1 MQEQS
6 HYWLQAVPSATPA
19 DPNRAAP
26 IPFEPAAE
34 PFNPWSYWPVVR
46 RHLIPILLL
55 FLVVE
60 ISTFLVLLTK
70 PRLYTAVGTIL
81 IDRQTPEVLASKS
94 QNQQPNPD
102 SGETFYNTQ
111 YEILSSRRLA
121 ATVIHDL
128 GLETNPSFV
137 GITAPPSELSILR
150 SWLTSLISSTLFEKS
165 KDQPVTRQQPEL
177 FGVKSRS
184 IDLYLQDLSIR
195 PHPNTSV
202 ASIAITTGNP
212 ALSAEIAN
220 AHIHAF
226 IRQNY
231 TENSRSGAEAEKYL
245 LGKLD
250 ELEGRIEKSEGALND
265 YRRQRGVL
273 AFSLD
278 DKDQMVSDR
287 MATLNRDLV
296 QAEAQRIALEADVAT
311 IKNSDVQSLPAVTE
325 SALIQRLRE
334 QAATLEGQYASLSNQ
349 FTPDYPPVAQ
359 LHAQLAEI
367 RQQEQHE
374 IKKIVDSLTT
384 KYQVAVAQE
393 QELKDDFEHEK
404 AQAMSLKDASLH
416 DVVLSREVET
426 NRALYQSVLERI
438 KVLGVDR
445 DSQVTNVMTIDPAE
459 VPTTASSPKKKLSL
473 VVSGFLALL
482 VGIGIALIRE
492 AGDSGLKSADEVEAF
507 LRMPNLARIPH
518 FNDPLKRRSMLER
531 LTQRKRGQLNAPA
544 IDDRALPV
552 PDALALAGEAYRSIR
567 TGILLS
573 RSETRPTTILLSSA
587 GAREGKTLTA
597 VNTAIVFAQ
606 MFDRV
611 LLIDADLRRPRCHD
625 IIGCNNGPGLTEV
638 LTGFSSLHEAIQTTR
653 MKGLFLLSAGMA
665 APNPTELLSSKK
677 MKEILSAAASSYQQV
692 LIDCPPILPV
702 SDSIL
707 LSIIVDGVVIVANGR
722 TPRTLVREACGRLIY
737 VGSKILG
744 VVLNDVELDHRQHYE
759 SYYLYGS
766 NR

>member
-6 HYWLQAVPSATPA
+6 HYWLQAVSPTTPA
-19 DPNRAAP
+19 DPNRATA

-55 FLVVE
+55 FLIVE
-60 ISTFLVLLTK
+60 ILTFLVLLTR
-70 PRLYTAVGTIL
+70 PQLYTAVGTIL

-94 QNQQPNPD
+94 QDQQPDPD

-111 YEILSSRRLA
+111 YEILSSRSLA

-128 GLETNPSFV
+128 GLETNSSFV
-137 GITAPPSELSILR
+137 GITAPPSRLSVFS

-165 KDQPVTRQQPEL
+165 KNQSFTRQQPEL

-184 IDLYLQDLSIR
+184 IDLYLQDLTIR

-202 ASIAITTGNP
+202 ASIAITTGSP
-212 ALSAEIAN
+212 VLSAEIAN

-250 ELEGRIEKSEGALND
+250 ELERRIEKSEGALND

-325 SALIQRLRE
+325 SPLIQRLRE
-334 QAATLEGQYASLSNQ
+334 QGATLEGQYASLSNQ

-393 QELKDDFEHEK
+393 QKLKDDFEHEK

-445 DSQVTNVMTIDPAE
+445 DSQVTNVMTINPAE

-482 VGIGIALIRE
+482 IGIGIALIRE
-492 AGDSGLKSADEVEAF
+492 AGDSGLKSADDVETF

-518 FNDPLKRRSMLER
+518 FNDPLKRRGMLER
-531 LTQRKRGQLNAPA
+531 LTQRKRERLNAPV
-544 IDDRALPV
+544 IDRALPV

-611 LLIDADLRRPRCHD
+611 LLIDADLRRPRCHE

-653 MKGLFLLSAGMA
+653 MKGLFLLSAGVA

-744 VVLNDVELDHRQHYE
+744 VVLNDVELNHRQHYE

>member
-1 MQEQS
+1 
-6 HYWLQAVPSATPA
+6 LQTVPQAPLVES
-19 DPNRAAP
+19 NRTVP
-26 IPFEPAAE
+26 IPFEPAE
-34 PFNPWSYWPVVR
+34 PFNPWGYWRILR
-46 RHLIPILLL
+46 RHLLFISLL
-55 FLVVE
+55 FLVTE
-60 ISTFLVLLTK
+60 ILTFAILITR
-70 PRLYTAVGTIL
+70 PHLYTAVATIL
-81 IDRQTPEVLASKS
+81 IDRQTPEILATKS
-94 QNQQPNPD
+94 QNQQTNPD

-111 YEILSSRRLA
+111 YEILSSRSLA

-128 GLETNPSFV
+128 GLESNSHFV
-137 GITAPPSELSILR
+137 GVAGPPSKLEQFRAWLS
-150 SWLTSLISSTLFEKS
+150 SLLPAPSPNANFKA
-165 KDQPVTRQQPEL
+165 RQQSEL

-184 IDLYLQDLSIR
+184 IDLYESDLAIR
-195 PHPNTSV
+195 PHLNTSV
-202 ASIAITTGNP
+202 VSIAITTSDP
-212 ALSAEIAN
+212 ALSAQMAN

-231 TENSRSGAEAEKYL
+231 TENSRSGAEAEKFL

-250 ELEGRIEKSEGALND
+250 ELEGRIEKSEAALND

-296 QAEAQRIALEADVAT
+296 EAEARRIALEADVAT
-311 IKNSDVQSLPAVTE
+311 IKNSNAQSLPAVTN
-325 SALIQRLRE
+325 SSLIQRLRE
-334 QAATLEGQYASLSNQ
+334 QAATLQGQYASLSNQ

-359 LHAQLAEI
+359 LHAQLDEI
-367 RQQEQHE
+367 HSQEQHE
-374 IKKIVDSLTT
+374 IAKIVDSLTT
-384 KYQVAVAQE
+384 QYKVALAQE
-393 QELKDDFEHEK
+393 QDLRNDFEREK

-445 DSQVTNVMTIDPAE
+445 DSQVTNVLTIDPAE
-459 VPTTASSPKKKLSL
+459 VPISPSSPKTKLSL

-482 VGIGIALIRE
+482 VGVGVALVRE
-492 AGDSGLKSADEVEAF
+492 ATDSGLKSANEVEAF

-518 FNDPLKRRSMLER
+518 FNDPLKRRSLLER
-531 LTQRKRGQLNAPA
+531 LTQRNPEPLTSGAGE
-544 IDDRALPV
+544 RALST
-552 PDALALAGEAYRSIR
+552 PDALVLAGEAYRSIR

-573 RSETRPTTILLSSA
+573 RSETPPATILLSSA

-606 MFDRV
+606 MMERV
-611 LLIDADLRRPRCHD
+611 LLIDADLRRPRCHE

-638 LTGFSSLHEAIQTTR
+638 LTGFSSLQESVQKTR
-653 MKGLFLLSAGMA
+653 VKGLFFLSAGVA
-665 APNPTELLSSKK
+665 APNPTELLSSKR

-722 TPRTLVREACGRLIY
+722 TPRALVREACGRLMY

-744 VVLNDVELDHRQHYE
+744 VVLNDIELADHQPYD
-759 SYYLYGS
+759 SYYMYGS
-766 NR
+766 NH

>member
-1 MQEQS
+1 MQDRS
-6 HYWLQAVPSATPA
+6 PYWLQTVPQTPLMEA
-19 DPNRAAP
+19 SRTAP
-26 IPFEPAAE
+26 IPFEPAE
-34 PFNPWSYWPVVR
+34 PFNPWSYWHVLR
-46 RHLIPILLL
+46 RHLLFISLL
-55 FLVVE
+55 FVVVE
-60 ISTFLVLLTK
+60 LLSFAFLLTR
-70 PRLYTAVGTIL
+70 PRLYTAVATIL
-81 IDRQTPEVLASKS
+81 IDRQTPEILATKS
-94 QNQQPNPD
+94 QNQQSNPD

-111 YEILSSRRLA
+111 YEILSSRSLA

-128 GLETNPSFV
+128 GLEKNPHFV
-137 GITAPPSELSILR
+137 GVAGPPSKLDFFR
-150 SWLTSLISSTLFEKS
+150 SWLDSLVASLSPTGT
-165 KDQPVTRQQPEL
+165 QPARQRPSEL
-177 FGVKSRS
+177 FGVQSRS
-184 IDLYLQDLSIR
+184 IDQYEGDLAIR

-202 ASIAITTGNP
+202 VSIAVTTADP
-212 ALSAEIAN
+212 VLSAAMAN

-231 TENSRSGAEAEKYL
+231 TENSRSGAEAEKFL

-250 ELEGRIEKSEGALND
+250 DLEGRIEKSEAALND

-296 QAEAQRIALEADVAT
+296 QAEAQRLALEADVDT
-311 IKNSDVQSLPAVTE
+311 IKNSNAQSLPAVTS

-334 QAATLEGQYASLSNQ
+334 QAATLQGQYASLSNQ

-367 RQQEQHE
+367 HAQEQHE
-374 IKKIVDSLTT
+374 IQKIVDSITT
-384 KYQVAVAQE
+384 QYKVALAQE
-393 QELKDDFEHEK
+393 QELRNDFEHEK

-445 DSQVTNVMTIDPAE
+445 DSQVTNVLTIDPAE
-459 VPTTASSPKKKLSL
+459 VPITPSSPKKKLTL

-492 AGDSGLKSADEVEAF
+492 ATDSGLKSTNEVEAF

-518 FNDPLKRRSMLER
+518 FNDPLKHRGLLER
-531 LTQRKRGQLNAPA
+531 LTHRKPEPLKSSASE
-544 IDDRALPV
+544 RALSA
-552 PDALALAGEAYRSIR
+552 PDALMLAGEAYRSIR

-573 RSETRPTTILLSSA
+573 RSETPPTTILLSSA

-606 MFDRV
+606 MMDRV
-611 LLIDADLRRPRCHD
+611 LLIDADLRRPRCHE

-638 LTGFSSLHEAIQTTR
+638 LTGFSSLQESVQKTR
-653 MKGLFLLSAGMA
+653 VKGLFFLSAGVA

-722 TPRTLVREACGRLIY
+722 TPRALVREACGRLMY

-744 VVLNDVELDHRQHYE
+744 VVLNDIELTDHRPYDSQ
-759 SYYLYGS
+759 YLYGS